1 LRGLPFHLYSCFGIL
16 FGMPISKPIKGFTA
30 LELLVTMAVAAILL
44 ATAVPAFKTYS
55 WNLRLKTA
63 IDTLQ
68 TDLNLARSRAI
79 NMNASTVMCPVAA
92 SDQSSDVTCADV
104 TQWQHGWMVF
114 ADVNEDR
121 QRQPLEPILKRS
133 PEIELVNISSSL
145 ARNALR
151 FYPNGTAPGSN
162 ATLVFCDRRGAEF
175 AGKISLSNSGRIVAQ
190 AGGITPRAGC
200 L

>member
-1 LRGLPFHLYSCFGIL
+1 MFNNESIN
-16 FGMPISKPIKGFTA
+16 GFTA

-63 IDTLQ
+63 IDTLE

-79 NMNASTVMCPVAA
+79 NMNATTVICPTEA
-92 SDQSSDVTCADV
+92 SSGGSDAECAEVTH
-104 TQWQHGWMVF
+104 WQHGWIVF
-114 ADVNEDR
+114 ADINGDR
-121 QRQPLEPILKRS
+121 QHQSLEPILKRS
-133 PEIELVNISSSL
+133 PEIELLTISSSL

-162 ATLVFCDRRGAEF
+162 ATLVVCDQRGADF

-190 AGGITPRAGC
+190 TGGITPRAGC

>member
-1 LRGLPFHLYSCFGIL
+1 MLIT
-16 FGMPISKPIKGFTA
+16 KPHDGFTA

-63 IDTLQ
+63 IDTLE

-79 NMNASTVMCPVAA
+79 NMNATTVICPVAGSEQVNDIECA
-92 SDQSSDVTCADV
+92 EVTY
-104 TQWQHGWMVF
+104 WQQGWMVF
-114 ADVNEDR
+114 ADVNGDR
-121 QRQPLEPILKRS
+121 QRQSLEPVLKRS
-133 PEIELVNISSSL
+133 SEIELVNISSSL
-145 ARNALR
+145 SRNALR

-162 ATLVFCDRRGAEF
+162 ATLVVCDHRGAGF

-190 AGGITPRAGC
+190 TGGITPRAGC